1 MQRVLVALCFSAA
14 AALVPNGV
22 AARAANAKAPLKVL
36 FGVHYTRSARRR
48 GTSVAARV
56 QRIAAAALVCF
67 SRAKL
72 KEITHSAAECAAAA
86 AATHNNR
93 APHAVAATHDDRAP
107 ARHRRD
113 SRRPRTGT
121 PSPRR
126 PTPAQAATFERA
138 APTAPIFSDVCSET
152 GVTLSRF
159 MIETALANPELRELE
174 SIFSSIET
182 ASKTISNLVRRSA
195 LTGLTGYL
203 DSGNINIQGEEQKK
217 LDVITNEVL
226 KNALRYTGRMG
237 VLASEEEDA
246 PVEVDDDLDERYK
259 KEIIVEKT
267 TGKYV
272 AVFDPLDGSSNVDA
286 GIPTGT
292 IFGIFEDKQD
302 ECDLSNGD
310 LDACL
315 ESTLQ
320 PVRGGVRFFVMTAS
334 AAARRAPARR
344 AAVDTPSNHPRRA
357 TPWWRRATCSTAARR
372 TSS

>member
-1 MQRVLVALCFSAA
+1 MPLGSGCARAEWRRCARSKRQSTAEGFIQRILHTQRATPRYQRCNKSAAHRHRIAVHFQALCQNDTNHSA
-14 AALVPNGV
+14 VE
-22 AARAANAKAPLKVL
+22 
-36 FGVHYTRSARRR
+36 SARETPRPER
-48 GTSVAARV
+48 
-56 QRIAAAALVCF
+56 
-67 SRAKL
+67 
-72 KEITHSAAECAAAA
+72 
-86 AATHNNR
+86 
-93 APHAVAATHDDRAP
+93 
-107 ARHRRD
+107 RRD
-113 SRRPRTGT
+113 QSCARETPRAEICSEGLSST
-121 PSPRR
+121 
-126 PTPAQAATFERA
+126 QAATLERA

-320 PVRGGVRFFVMTAS
+320 PVRGGVRFFVTTAPLRRV
-334 AAARRAPARR
+334 RRAPARR
-344 AAVDTPSNHPRRA
+344 AAVDTTPSNHPRRA

>member
-1 MQRVLVALCFSAA
+1 MQQECSASPPHCCS
-14 AALVPNGV
+14 LP
-22 AARAANAKAPLKVL
+22 
-36 FGVHYTRSARRR
+36 SAMSKRH
-48 GTSVAARV
+48 
-56 QRIAAAALVCF
+56 QPF
-67 SRAKL
+67 SRRERARD
-72 KEITHSAAECAAAA
+72 
-86 AATHNNR
+86 AATRGCARETPRSESCARETPR
-93 APHAVAATHDDRAP
+93 AESCSEGLSST
-107 ARHRRD
+107 
-113 SRRPRTGT
+113 
-121 PSPRR
+121 
-126 PTPAQAATFERA
+126 QAATLERA

-320 PVRGGVRFFVMTAS
+320 PVRGGVRFFVTTAPL
-334 AAARRAPARR
+334 RRVRCAPARR
-344 AAVDTPSNHPRRA
+344 AAVDTTPSNHPRRA